1 MNHTHT
7 THMEFD
13 APLEQRTKT
22 LVLHHYLCRWN
33 HAKPYADTKDHLHP
47 QHKHMRGIRLTAE
60 KVCNII
66 NNFKRKMCVD
76 NNEWNY
82 LIRTN
87 PNVVREAF
95 TWLQPSYVGWEELI
109 DEVIP
114 AAERRPFRLTD
125 KLEASGGDRRKRE
138 AAAILSDALITCKAD
153 VPLVEVSGRRGPNLA
168 PAYEYRVSTGEFS
181 NHSTSEGRERQGKK
195 NTAEQ
200 PPTYSQAVAPQDA
213 PAPKKRR
220 ADPSGVQSMHTRS
233 EVAAQLRGMGFE
245 DTLDFAILDAVDACN
260 CDVQAALEMLLAH
273 SVVVQ
278 PQQQQQQRSA
288 QAEFTSPAPRHGLF
302 DPSKTRGK
310 SPAKPVPSAF
320 EQVATDASSTRQQV
334 QAACDTVDQ
343 GRGGADKK
351 ERRKRKIAQYA
362 ETAKTQRVVAFME
375 LVSSEDDLVE
385 SMDVEL
391 LKEINK
397 RQRERITQR
406 IKAREKTA
414 KAKASEVD
422 RKSTESKGGGKA
434 KASKAKASDQQQPA
448 AKKKRKQK
456 QVLSSSDD
464 DDDDNAYD
472 IRDRVD
478 DSVDRTLEGDED
490 GDEDDE
496 PQLERDEEEPQ
507 QQQQQ
512 QRPEFRVRKIKRHRF
527 TEGKW
532 ELEYQVLWEGSSKPT
547 WEPEENLD
555 EFQGL
560 DEYIDTSSLRRDGY
574 VGRCGNLDS

>member
-1 MNHTHT
+1 MTPDFCGSLNCSTNKLRST
-7 THMEFD
+7 N
-13 APLEQRTKT
+13 RT
-22 LVLHHYLCRWN
+22 
-33 HAKPYADTKDHLHP
+33 
-47 QHKHMRGIRLTAE
+47 
-60 KVCNII
+60 
-66 NNFKRKMCVD
+66 
-76 NNEWNY
+76 
-82 LIRTN
+82 
-87 PNVVREAF
+87 
-95 TWLQPSYVGWEELI
+95 
-109 DEVIP
+109 
-114 AAERRPFRLTD
+114 
-125 KLEASGGDRRKRE
+125 
-138 AAAILSDALITCKAD
+138 
-153 VPLVEVSGRRGPNLA
+153 
-168 PAYEYRVSTGEFS
+168 
-181 NHSTSEGRERQGKK
+181 
-195 NTAEQ
+195 
-200 PPTYSQAVAPQDA
+200 
-213 PAPKKRR
+213 
-220 ADPSGVQSMHTRS
+220 
-233 EVAAQLRGMGFE
+233 
-245 DTLDFAILDAVDACN
+245 N

-273 SVVVQ
+273 SVEQ
-278 PQQQQQQRSA
+278 PQQQQQQQQRSA
-288 QAEFTSPAPRHGLF
+288 QPEFTSPAPRHGLF

-362 ETAKTQRVVAFME
+362 ETAKTQQVVAFME

-385 SMDVEL
+385 SMDVKL

-422 RKSTESKGGGKA
+422 RKSTENKGGGKA
-434 KASKAKASDQQQPA
+434 KASKAKASNQQQPAARPA